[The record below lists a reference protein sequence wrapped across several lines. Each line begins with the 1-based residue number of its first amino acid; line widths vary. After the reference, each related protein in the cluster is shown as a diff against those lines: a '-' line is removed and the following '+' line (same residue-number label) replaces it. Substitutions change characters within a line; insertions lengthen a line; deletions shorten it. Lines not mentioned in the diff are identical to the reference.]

1 MDKRILIIDDDPDL
15 AEAISS
21 LLEANGYAVEYADN
35 GRLGFEKAKDRP
47 PALILLD
54 VMMREKTEGFD
65 VSRKL
70 AGDPGT
76 NSVPVVLLTGI
87 RKELNLPYALE
98 PDGNWL
104 PVRAVIE
111 KPVKPAELLRVVGEQ
126 IGGQ

>member
-1 MDKRILIIDDDPDL
+1 MDKRILIIDDDPDF

-21 LLEANGYAVEYADN
+21 LLEANGYVVEYADN

-98 PDGNWL
+98 PDGSWL
-104 PVRAVIE
+104 PVRAVLE

-126 IGGQ
+126 IGGR

>member
-1 MDKRILIIDDDPDL
+1 MDKRILIIDDDPDF

-47 PALILLD
+47 PALIMLA

-98 PDGNWL
+98 PDGSWL
-104 PVRAVIE
+104 PVRAVLE

-126 IGGQ
+126 IGGR

>member
-1 MDKRILIIDDDPDL
+1 MDKRILIIDDDPDF

>member
-1 MDKRILIIDDDPDL
+1 MDKRILIIDDDPDF

-98 PDGNWL
+98 PDGSWL
-104 PVRAVIE
+104 PVRAVLE

-126 IGGQ
+126 IGGR